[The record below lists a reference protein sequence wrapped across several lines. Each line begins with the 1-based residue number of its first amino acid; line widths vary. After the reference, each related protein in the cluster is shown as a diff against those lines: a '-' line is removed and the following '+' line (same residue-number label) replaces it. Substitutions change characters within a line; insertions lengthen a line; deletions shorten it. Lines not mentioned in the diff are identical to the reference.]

1 MCVGGGGGGGG
12 GGAWGGNGQEAGRED
27 YFDTNAA
34 TECVSISL
42 KGS

>member
-1 MCVGGGGGGGG
+1 MGGWGVGGG
-12 GGAWGGNGQEAGRED
+12 GRED

-42 KGS
+42 MGS